1 MNTEH
6 KTTERE
12 IKEIWERLSAGEAS
26 IKSAHHR
33 IDDVEEKQDNLAELV
48 STVKVLADREAR
60 VEDDVTEIKT
70 DVKELK
76 EKPIKRYDTVIT
88 TILTAICSGLVG
100 YVLSLIIQ
108 KGV

>member
-6 KTTERE
+6 KTTEKE
-12 IKEIWERLSAGEAS
+12 IKEIRERLSAGEQS

-88 TILTAICSGLVG
+88 TILTALCSGMVG
-100 YVLSLIIQ
+100 YVLSLIIH
-108 KGV
+108 